1 MRQSRFRVDAAPSGE
16 DFDESPEAQ
25 FRRALADVRRA
36 ARRREGAREGGGS
49 ANANPNP
56 LAERDI
62 SGRRRSRRTTGGA
75 SDWHAAMAS
84 SKSRMN
90 RRRLSNRRAAP
101 SESAEAILE
110 ELGLIEHLTEAEL
123 ARLRRLYMW
132 RNHPDRHRESQRAS
146 ATRRVAIA
154 NMLLDRARS
163 RLAGG
168 RRP

>member
-1 MRQSRFRVDAAPSGE
+1 MPPLSGE
-16 DFDESPEAQ
+16 DFDESPEAR
-25 FRRALADVRRA
+25 FRRALADARRA

-56 LAERDI
+56 LAGATFPIDDDP
-62 SGRRRSRRTTGGA
+62 RRTTGGA
-75 SDWHAAMAS
+75 SDWHAAMAFIEEPDEP
-84 SKSRMN
+84 
-90 RRRLSNRRAAP
+90 AALVESP
-101 SESAEAILE
+101 RGAEESAEAILE
-110 ELGLIEHLTEAEL
+110 ELGLTEHLTEAEL
-123 ARLRRLYMW
+123 ARLRRLYM
-132 RNHPDRHRESQRAS
+132 RRHHPDRHRESQRAS